1 MNDDVFNEF
10 FNYIHFSESTESLW
24 PAPASPAFDSTNW
37 GTGSDFVTKLN
48 ALEQKHEPSSLNLVI
63 LKGSARFG
71 AISIRE
77 EHFSRLLQT
86 FRLPRSIVH
95 AMFSNNGQLAY
106 QIEHAGVDGDE
117 RPSALSIVIQ
127 TPHSPVKSLSLAL
140 CLSVHTNSAVG
151 MLIVR
156 DEQDAAD
163 IVKMVRSRQNL
174 ICLCP
179 LYLLTVACEHSGRRN
194 EKWRKSL
201 DLSLVQIENHIGLPR
216 FKSSL
221 GAIATEV

>member
-1 MNDDVFNEF
+1 MWL
-10 FNYIHFSESTESLW
+10 I
-24 PAPASPAFDSTNW
+24 
-37 GTGSDFVTKLN
+37 GIR
-48 ALEQKHEPSSLNLVI
+48 I